1 MLYSLLLKNKTKK
14 TPTLLTA
21 KCALPTQEK
30 QISLGTQPATFRSL
44 PVISSEKF
52 HYTNPLTRPLHP
64 VAEAVLQFLCKK
76 QTLSATRA
84 SKIPRR

>member
-14 TPTLLTA
+14 PPPLLTA